1 MTGRTFHNYGNPVH
15 RGVPI
20 SSITDESMLS
30 TGEDGLM
37 KSVQLLEVGRVEGGL
52 VVMVSSDR
60 LTRPSHLLRFCTKSG
75 RGKSGDRGRHV
86 NALATLKARRRLIS
100 SMN

>member
-1 MTGRTFHNYGNPVH
+1 
-15 RGVPI
+15 
-20 SSITDESMLS
+20 MLS

-37 KSVQLLEVGRVEGGL
+37 KSEQLLEVGRMEGGL

-60 LTRPSHLLRFCTKSG
+60 LTRPSRLLRFCTKSG

-86 NALATLKARRRLIS
+86 NALASQKARCKLIS
-100 SMN
+100 LMN